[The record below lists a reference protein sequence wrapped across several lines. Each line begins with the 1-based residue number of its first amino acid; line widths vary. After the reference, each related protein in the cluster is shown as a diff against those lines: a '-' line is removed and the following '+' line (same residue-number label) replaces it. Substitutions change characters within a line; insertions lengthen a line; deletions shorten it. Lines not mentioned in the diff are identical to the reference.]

1 MGLKGSLSLSR
12 FLSISVLS
20 TVLSLFHFLSVS
32 LSLLYPVPGEMR
44 AEWNHQICLS

>member
-20 TVLSLFHFLSVS
+20 TVLSLSHFVCLSVS
-32 LSLLYPVPGEMR
+32 PVHSARGNEGRVEPL
-44 AEWNHQICLS
+44 HLP